1 MTLPVIWV
9 RDNAPIIPTNR
20 ETMRITRPNRKNQE
34 PPARS
39 AVMSELT
46 ATTTS
51 IPTGFSSEVFE
62 AFLQTRNEPDW
73 VTDRRR
79 DAFSLFQKLEAEE
92 LDPEEWKRVP
102 LRAFRPGKFQ
112 LQSEVATPTGGST
125 LMQDRANFAGAV
137 IHLDGHCLRQ
147 SISGSLQ
154 ERGVI
159 FGDLSTVLREHGEVI
174 KPHLTT
180 RGVTAETDRFSAW
193 HAAFWTGGTVL
204 YVPRGVTIDEPLYSL
219 ISLARDGA
227 ADFSHTLVILEDDAE
242 ATLLEE
248 TSSESDTAAGLHV
261 GAVEL
266 LLGREAR
273 LRYVQLQ
280 NWNSKTWHFAHQC
293 GRVESSG
300 SLQWTVGGLGS
311 RLAHIHQ
318 DVHLDGRGAEAQ
330 VNGVTFATGKQTLSY
345 YTQQTHNAPDT
356 RSDLLYKDVL
366 RDNSR
371 VIWRGMIKVEAAA
384 QQTDGYQRNDSLML
398 SPTARCDAI
407 PGLEIEADDVRCTH
421 GATAGRVDVD
431 QVFYAMCRGLT
442 EYEAMH
448 MIVQG
453 FFQTV
458 TDRIPVKLV
467 RETLDKAVER
477 KLGIG
482 N

>member
-1 MTLPVIWV
+1 
-9 RDNAPIIPTNR
+9 
-20 ETMRITRPNRKNQE
+20 
-34 PPARS
+34 
-39 AVMSELT
+39 MSDST
-46 ATTTS
+46 ATTAS
-51 IPTGFSSEVFE
+51 IPSGFTAEVLE
-62 AFLQTRNEPDW
+62 AFLQTRDEPEW
-73 VTDRRR
+73 VTARRR
-79 DAFSLFQKLEAEE
+79 EAFALFQKLEAEE

-102 LRAFRPGKFQ
+102 LRAFRPAKFQ
-112 LQSEVATPTGGST
+112 LQSDPAAPTGLTT
-125 LMQDRANFAGAV
+125 LMQDRAEFGGAV

-147 SISGSLQ
+147 SISDSLV
-154 ERGVI
+154 EKGVI
-159 FGDLSTVLREHGEVI
+159 FGDLSSVIREHDDVI
-174 KPHLTT
+174 QPHFAT
-180 RGVTAETDRFSAW
+180 RGVTAGTDRFSAW

-204 YVPRGVTIDEPLYSL
+204 FVPRGVTIDEPLYSL
-219 ISLARDGA
+219 IGLAREGA

-300 SLQWTVGGLGS
+300 SLQWTVGGLGAK
-311 RLAHIHQ
+311 LAHIHQ

-330 VNGVTFATGKQTLSY
+330 VNGVTFATDKQTISY

-366 RDNSR
+366 RDKAR
-371 VIWRGMIKVEAAA
+371 VIWRGMIKVKAEA
-384 QQTDGYQRNDSLML
+384 QQTDGYQRNDSLLL

-421 GATAGRVDVD
+421 GATAGRVDVE

-448 MIVQG
+448 MIVHG
-453 FFQTV
+453 FFQIV
-458 TDRIPVKLV
+458 TDRIPVELV

>member
-1 MTLPVIWV
+1 
-9 RDNAPIIPTNR
+9 
-20 ETMRITRPNRKNQE
+20 
-34 PPARS
+34 
-39 AVMSELT
+39 MSEPT
-46 ATTTS
+46 ATTVS
-51 IPTGFSSEVFE
+51 IPSGFTSEVFE
-62 AFLQTRNEPDW
+62 AFLQTRDEPEW
-73 VTDRRR
+73 VTERRR
-79 DAFSLFQKLEAEE
+79 EAFALFQKLEGEE

-102 LRAFRPGKFQ
+102 LRAFRPAKYQ
-112 LQSEVATPTGGST
+112 LQADPGAPSGLTT
-125 LMQDRANFAGAV
+125 LMQDRAEFGGAV

-147 SISGSLQ
+147 SISDTLA
-154 ERGVI
+154 EKGVI
-159 FGDLSTVLREHGEVI
+159 FGDLCSVLGDHGDAI
-174 KPHLTT
+174 QPHFAT
-180 RGVTAETDRFSAW
+180 RGVAPETDRFSAW

-204 YVPRGVTIDEPLYSL
+204 YVPRNVTVDEPLYSL
-219 ISLARDGA
+219 IGLAREA
-227 ADFSHTLVILEDDAE
+227 TADFSHTLVILEDGAE

-248 TSSESDTAAGLHV
+248 TSSETDRTSGLHV

-266 LLGREAR
+266 LVGREAR

-280 NWNSKTWHFAHQC
+280 NWNAKTWHIAHQC
-293 GRVESSG
+293 GRVESNG

-311 RLAHIHQ
+311 KLSHIHQ
-318 DVHLDGRGAEAQ
+318 DVHLDGRGAEGQ
-330 VNGVTFATGKQTLSY
+330 VNGVTFATDKQVLSY
-345 YTQQTHNAPDT
+345 YTEQSHNAPDT

-366 RDNSR
+366 RDKAR
-371 VIWRGMIKVEAAA
+371 VIWRGMIKVEAEA

-421 GATAGRVDVD
+421 GATAGRVDEE

-458 TDRIPVKLV
+458 TDRIPVELV

-482 N
+482 E